1 MARRILL
8 IIVILLLLLLFVA
21 VPSVSWAQEKAG
33 DGLAAAAHRL
43 VERIATAGGSHSVIL
58 TVRSDPQLSA
68 ALRRRA
74 ETALEAA
81 LTARGIRREGQ
92 SAVGLTVGLWKSA
105 QGLLWVAELHGDS
118 GNEVLMESVGPTED
132 VLSEFSQAL
141 ALHAELVWQQTE
153 VMLDICIEPRE
164 ADRPRVVVL
173 EPERLVSHTPQADGH
188 SAFPVALPAPRDSL
202 RDPWGRV
209 IRREDGYLFTAM
221 GNQGKIVISD
231 HAQIVLV
238 GVATPEFLERGRV
251 RWQQGDR
258 MLEARAVE
266 FGGVRVSD
274 VGTGL
279 LGEFADWGSEFAAV
293 ESGCAAGA
301 QLLVTGMRDWT
312 EEDSIRAVE
321 FDGRNPVNVSAPLA
335 LPGPVLALHVRG
347 NSRGATAIVRNAGSG
362 KYEAYAISVSCS
374 R

>member
-33 DGLAAAAHRL
+33 NGLEAAAHRL
-43 VERIATAGGSHSVIL
+43 AERIATAGGSHAVIL
-58 TVRSDPQLSA
+58 TVHSDPQLTA

-74 ETALEAA
+74 EAALEAA
-81 LTARGIRREGQ
+81 LTVRGIRREGQ
-92 SAVGLTVGLWKSA
+92 SSVALSVGLWKNT
-105 QGLLWVAELHGDS
+105 QGLLWVAELRGDS
-118 GNEVLMESVGPTED
+118 GNEVLMESAGLTED
-132 VLSEFSQAL
+132 VQSESSQAV
-141 ALHAELVWQQTE
+141 ALHAELVWRQTE
-153 VMLDICIEPRE
+153 IMLDISVEPGE
-164 ADRPRVVVL
+164 AGRPRVAVL
-173 EPERLVSHTPQADGH
+173 EPERLVLHSPQASGH

-209 IRREDGYLFTAM
+209 IRRDDGYLFTAM
-221 GNQGKIVISD
+221 GNQGKIVVTD
-231 HAQIVLV
+231 HSPTVLV
-238 GVATPEFLERGRV
+238 GVAAPELPERGRV

-266 FGGVRVSD
+266 FGGVRVSEA
-274 VGTGL
+274 GTGP
-279 LGEFADWGSEFAAV
+279 LGEFAEWGGEFAAV
-293 ESGCAAGA
+293 ESGCAASA
-301 QLLVTGMRDWT
+301 QLLVTGIHDWT
-312 EEDSIRAVE
+312 EQDSIRAVE
-321 FDGRNPVNVSAPLA
+321 FDGKNPVNVSAPFA

-347 NSRGATAIVRNAGSG
+347 DSRGATAIVRNAASG